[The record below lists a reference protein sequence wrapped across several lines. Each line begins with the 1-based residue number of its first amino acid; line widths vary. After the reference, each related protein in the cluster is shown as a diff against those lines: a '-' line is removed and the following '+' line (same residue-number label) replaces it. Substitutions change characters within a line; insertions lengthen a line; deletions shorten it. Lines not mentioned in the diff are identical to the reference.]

1 MESRPNNKRSVFFI
15 SDRTGITVEMLGN
28 SLLTQFEGV
37 DFQRTTLP
45 FVDTRK
51 KIDHAI
57 EQINLAGVRDGHRP
71 IVLSSMVDDAMS
83 ARLAHANALF
93 LDFFQVFIAPLETEL
108 GLKSSH
114 AAGRSHGIA
123 TSHKYLARIH
133 AVNFSLA
140 HDDGQT
146 TKDLANAQVI
156 LVGVSR
162 SGKTPTALYLALQF
176 GIRAANFPL
185 TPDDFGDGNL
195 PLSVQPFREKLFGL
209 TIKPDRLSRI
219 RSERRPESTYASLAN
234 CQYEVREAEAMMKRE
249 GIPMLDTT
257 TRSIEE
263 IATTI
268 VHHTK
273 LERHLF

>member
-1 MESRPNNKRSVFFI
+1 MNRRTVFYI
-15 SDRTGITVEMLGN
+15 SDRTGITVEMMGN

-37 DFQRTTLP
+37 EFVRKTLP
-45 FVDTRK
+45 FVDSPE
-51 KIDHAI
+51 KIDQAV
-57 EQINLAGVRDGHRP
+57 EQINRAAQTDGYRP

-83 ARLAHANALF
+83 ERLGHANALF
-93 LDFFQVFIAPLETEL
+93 LDFFHVFIAPLEAEL
-108 GLKSSH
+108 GIRSSH
-114 AAGRSHGIA
+114 TAGRSHGVA
-123 TSHKYLARIH
+123 NSMEYLARIE
-133 AVNFSLA
+133 AVNYSLA

-146 TKDLANAQVI
+146 TRDLSNAQVI

-185 TPDDFGDGNL
+185 TPDDFTDGQL
-195 PLSVQPFREKLFGL
+195 PKSLRAFRSKLFGL
-209 TIKPDRLSRI
+209 TIKPDRLTRI
-219 RSERRPESTYASLAN
+219 RSERRPDSTYASLSN
-234 CQYEVREAEAMMKRE
+234 CQFEIREAESIMERE
-249 GIPMLDTT
+249 KIPVLDTT

-268 VHHTK
+268 VHHAK

>member
-1 MESRPNNKRSVFFI
+1 MNDRRTVFFI

-28 SLLTQFEGV
+28 SLLTQFEGL

-51 KIDHAI
+51 KIDDAI
-57 EQINLAGVRDGHRP
+57 EQINLAGERDGKRP

-83 ARLAHANALF
+83 GRLARANALS

-114 AAGRSHGIA
+114 AAGRSHGVA
-123 TSHKYLARIH
+123 NSNAYLARIH
-133 AVNFSLA
+133 AINYSLA

-146 TKDLANAQVI
+146 TKDLGNAQVI

-185 TPDDFGDGNL
+185 TPDDFGDGKL

-219 RSERRPESTYASLAN
+219 RSERRPESMYASLSN
-234 CQYEVREAEAMMKRE
+234 CQYEIREAEAMMQRD
-249 GIPMLDTT
+249 GISVVDTT

-268 VHHTK
+268 VHHAK

>member
-1 MESRPNNKRSVFFI
+1 MTSKHRVFFI

-28 SLLTQFEGV
+28 SLLTQFEGI

-45 FVDTRK
+45 FIDTDE
-51 KIDHAI
+51 KIDQAI
-57 EQINLAGVRDGHRP
+57 RQINLAGEQDGKRP

-83 ARLAHANALF
+83 HRLGRANGLF
-93 LDFFQVFIAPLETEL
+93 LDFFHVFIAPLEAEL
-108 GLKSSH
+108 GCKSSH
-114 AAGRSHGIA
+114 AAGRSHGVA
-123 TSHKYLARIH
+123 NSHEYLARID
-133 AVNFSLA
+133 AINYSLA

-146 TKDLANAQVI
+146 TKDLASAQVI

-185 TPDDFGDGNL
+185 TPDDFSDGKL
-195 PLSVQPFREKLFGL
+195 PLSLRPHRGKLFGL
-209 TIKPDRLSRI
+209 TIKADRLSRI
-219 RSERRPESTYASLAN
+219 RSERRPNSPYASLPN
-234 CQYEVREAEAMMKRE
+234 CQYEIREAEAMIQRE
-249 GIPMLDTT
+249 DIPVLDTT

-268 VHHTK
+268 VHHAQ
-273 LERHLF
+273 LERHIF

>member
-1 MESRPNNKRSVFFI
+1 MSNKRTVFFI

-28 SLLTQFEGV
+28 SLLSQFEGI

-45 FVDTRK
+45 FVDSNE
-51 KIDHAI
+51 KIAQAV
-57 EQINLAGVRDGHRP
+57 EQINSAATRDGKRP
-71 IVLSSMVDDAMS
+71 IVLSSMVNEAMS
-83 ARLAHANALF
+83 EALGQAQALF
-93 LDFFQVFIAPLETEL
+93 LDFFHVFIAPLEAEL
-108 GLKSSH
+108 DLKSTH
-114 AAGRSHGIA
+114 AAGRSHGVA
-123 TSHKYLARIH
+123 NSNQYLARID
-133 AVNFSLA
+133 AINYSLA

-146 TKDLANAQVI
+146 VKDLKNAQVI

-185 TPDDFGDGNL
+185 TPDDFGDGKL
-195 PLSVQPFREKLFGL
+195 PLSLQPYRQKLFGL
-209 TIKPDRLSRI
+209 TIKPERLSRI
-219 RSERRPESTYASLAN
+219 RSERRPESNYASLAN
-234 CQYEVREAEAMMKRE
+234 CQYEIREAEDMMQRVA
-249 GIPMLDTT
+249 IPVLDTT

-268 VHHTK
+268 VHHAK